1 MNPSYLNDLLYQ
13 ADALLAE
20 TAEKS
25 FSIFLSDRDL
35 RKRVIS
41 KLSNICS
48 DLGDLPYQSASVKSA
63 LASSS
68 LDVPGLACRGSLY
81 KIPSVVLDSRMV
93 WIDAT
98 SKMLVLSKALAGS
111 LELDSPAA

>member
-1 MNPSYLNDLLYQ
+1 MNPSYLNDLLCQ
-13 ADALLAE
+13 ADALLEE

-48 DLGDLPYQSASVKSA
+48 NLEDLPYQSASVKSA

-68 LDVPGLACRGSLY
+68 LDVAGLACRGSLY
-81 KIPSVVLDSRMV
+81 KIPFVILDSQMV

-98 SKMLVLSKALAGS
+98 TKMLVLSKALAES
-111 LELDSPAA
+111 LKLNSAA